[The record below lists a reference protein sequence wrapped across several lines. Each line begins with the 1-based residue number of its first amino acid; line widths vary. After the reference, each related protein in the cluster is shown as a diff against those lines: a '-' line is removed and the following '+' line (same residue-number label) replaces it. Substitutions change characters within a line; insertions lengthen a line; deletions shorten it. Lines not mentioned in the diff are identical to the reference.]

1 MQLNKQVGVSLIE
14 LLIGIFIGLIV
25 LSGMIYFLSRIASYS
40 TKNLKTVRLEY
51 EIQTALDLMADDI
64 RRAGF
69 SANNSGV
76 MSSGVNNNPFMITG
90 TSDLVV
96 PTSNCILFTYDLNKD
111 GSLPALG
118 SLPSDERFG
127 YRLSAGAIQTR
138 ATTDSVFGCTTGNW
152 ENLTDP
158 DLLTITNLVFT
169 LTSNALP
176 LRDPITTE
184 AIALRYVNISV
195 AGTLVSDPSVSTTF
209 STNIK
214 VRNDK
219 YQP

>member
-1 MQLNKQVGVSLIE
+1 MGFIE
-14 LLIGIFIGLIV
+14 LLIGIFVGLIV
-25 LSGMIYFLSRIASYS
+25 LSGMVYFLSRISSYA

-51 EIQTALDLMADDI
+51 EIQTALDLMTHDI

-69 SANNSGV
+69 TANISGV
-76 MSSGVNNNPFMITG
+76 LSSGVNTNPFMITG

-96 PTSNCILFTYDLNKD
+96 PSSSCILFTYDLNKD
-111 GSLPALG
+111 AGLPALG
-118 SLPSDERFG
+118 AIPSDERFG

-138 ATTDSVFGCTTGNW
+138 AMTDNAFSCTTGNW

-158 DLLTITNLVFT
+158 NLVTVTNLVFT
-169 LTSNALP
+169 LTTNVLP
-176 LRDPITTE
+176 LTDPVTTE
-184 AIALRYVNISV
+184 AIALRYVNILV
-195 AGTLVSDPSVSTTF
+195 AGALASDASVSTTF